1 MREEGWMALYVALYV
16 WMALY
21 VAALT
26 DAEGLRTVREGR
38 GNETL
43 TQMVFRTKTY

>member
-1 MREEGWMALYVALYV
+1 MVKTFAQTIKTWNMRQQG

-26 DAEGLRTVREGR
+26 DAEGLRTVREGGR
-38 GNETL
+38 GML
-43 TQMVFRTKTY
+43 MQMNQK

>member
-1 MREEGWMALYVALYV
+1 MALYVALYV

-43 TQMVFRTKTY
+43 TQMVFRTKNY